1 MLVPQ
6 YNWRSLWEI
15 ALVGKSTKVTKKDE
29 SGGLRVLVAAA
40 SAMRRGGL
48 EAVVRGASG
57 FALAGSVTSLGA
69 LRAQFREWQP
79 DVVVVDLDTPNSQFL
94 NDVRALPSPAAVVV
108 LLHEP
113 DAAWTALAL
122 RAGVRAILERE
133 ADPEEILAA
142 IQTAQSGAV
151 TLDAELALDLAARVR
166 TDSMDVPAQA
176 MGELTARE
184 IEVLRMLAEGLGN
197 KEIAS
202 RLGVTEH
209 TIKFHISSI
218 LGKLGAGTRTEAV
231 TTGVRMGLIT
241 L

>member
-1 MLVPQ
+1 ML
-6 YNWRSLWEI
+6 L
-15 ALVGKSTKVTKKDE
+15 
-29 SGGLRVLVAAA
+29 AAA

-57 FALAGSVTSLGA
+57 LALAGSVTSLAA
-69 LRAQFREWQP
+69 LSAQFRELQP
-79 DVVVVDLDTPNSQFL
+79 DVVVVDLDTPHPQFL
-94 NDVRALPSPAAVVV
+94 NDVRALPPPAAVVV

-113 DAAWTALAL
+113 DAAWSALAL

-133 ADPEEILAA
+133 AEPEEMVTA
-142 IQTAQSGAV
+142 IQAAHLGVV
-151 TLDAELALDLAARVR
+151 TLDADLVLDLAGRVR
-166 TDSMDVPAQA
+166 ADSVDVPAQA
-176 MGELTARE
+176 VGELTARE

-202 RLGVTEH
+202 HLGVTDH

-218 LGKLGAGTRTEAV
+218 LGKLGAATRTEAV
-231 TTGVRMGLIT
+231 TMGVRMGLIT